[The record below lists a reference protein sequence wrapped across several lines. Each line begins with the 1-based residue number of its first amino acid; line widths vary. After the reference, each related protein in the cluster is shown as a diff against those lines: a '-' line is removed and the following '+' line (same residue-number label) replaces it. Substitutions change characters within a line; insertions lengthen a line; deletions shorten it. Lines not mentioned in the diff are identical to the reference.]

1 MILPDARGPA
11 FRPDQADRRA
21 IPRVD
26 GWPARPENQRM
37 AKVLVI
43 DDSRV
48 MSLYLRRVLEA
59 QHVVEEWL
67 PPSAMEIAE
76 HILASAPDL
85 VLTDYQ
91 MPGCSG
97 ATVARMVSKAKPG
110 LPVIVITSTRD
121 EDVAATLRKL
131 QVACI
136 LHKPVT
142 PQAVLEAVGKA
153 LVVPV

>member
-1 MILPDARGPA
+1 
-11 FRPDQADRRA
+11 
-21 IPRVD
+21 
-26 GWPARPENQRM
+26 M

-48 MSLYLRRVLEA
+48 MSLYLRRVLENA
-59 QHVVEEWL
+59 YAVEEWL

-76 HILASAPDL
+76 HILASRPDV

-97 ATVARMVSKAKPG
+97 ATVARMVAKAKPG

-121 EDVAATLRKL
+121 EDVAATLRKF
-131 QVACI
+131 QVAAI

-142 PQAVLEAVGKA
+142 AQAVLDAVAKA
-153 LVVPV
+153 LAVPV